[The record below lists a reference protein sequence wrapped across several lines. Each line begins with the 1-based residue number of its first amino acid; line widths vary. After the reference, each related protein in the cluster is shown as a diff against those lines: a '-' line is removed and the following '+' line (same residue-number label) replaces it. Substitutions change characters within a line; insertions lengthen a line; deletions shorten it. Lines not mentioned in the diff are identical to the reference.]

1 MSPPEAASGQTQLLE
16 RGWNGLSH
24 LGASLTQAALRLAD
38 RPLPVL
44 AALVAVQWLAVLAF
58 ALTVRHN
65 GLVFYQGGDQINY
78 TTNAWLLGDGL
89 LPPAILGYGWPM
101 LLLPFAWLAEADY
114 VSYLPFTMALNV
126 LVLGPIA
133 LACVYALAA
142 RIGGRLLGLWAAAL
156 WVAAPFLAIPFFRS
170 DYHDRYVEQFLPQAL
185 GLTALA
191 DFPSMVCLLVA
202 AWLAVR
208 ALDAGDWTN
217 AALAGLAAGFGIAI
231 KPANVLFLLGPALLV
246 LFARRFR
253 LVLPYAAGLGP
264 PLLVLLVWKVRGLG
278 DLPLFALEEVRTAA
292 GATLAAPVGVSVDVS
307 RYVDLDWTNFRSNM
321 AELREFFWS
330 ARVLQWLPF
339 AGAFAVA
346 RRSRAAG
353 EPPHRLVRGLPPR
366 QGNAAAIDRRE
377 RQLLP
382 PSDAGVPGL
391 LPARGGVAVARPRR
405 RAPDSGAAAARPA
418 GGDLPARARRSGGR
432 LRRAAVARDL
442 PRSAALPRAAGGD
455 HDRVDPDAG
464 RLFDR
469 GRRPGGRSPPDAH
482 LDASGL
488 RRHEGLLPR
497 LPHRRGRAR
506 LRLPGRG
513 IARLSARDAAAR
525 VDARASLQRRLAA
538 GERALPGRRRD
549 ELAERRRGR
558 RRDRAEPAARRQP
571 VTGQS

>member
-1 MSPPEAASGQTQLLE
+1 MSPPEAASGQAQLLE
-16 RGWNGLSH
+16 RGWSGISH
-24 LGASLTQAALRLAD
+24 LGASLARAALRLAE

-78 TTNAWLLGDGL
+78 TTNAWLLGSGC
-89 LPPAILGYGWPM
+89 LPPAILGYGWPCCCSRSAGS
-101 LLLPFAWLAEADY
+101 PRPTT
-114 VSYLPFTMALNV
+114 SRSCPGRSALNV

-156 WVAAPFLAIPFFRS
+156 WVAAPYLAIPFFRA

-231 KPANVLFLLGPALLV
+231 KPANVLFLVGPALLV

-264 PLLVLLVWKVRGLG
+264 PLLVLLRLEGARARRSARSSRSRRRGSRPARRSRP
-278 DLPLFALEEVRTAA
+278 PL
-292 GATLAAPVGVSVDVS
+292 GVSVDVG
-307 RYVDLDWTNFRSNM
+307 RYVDLDWANFRSNM

-346 RRSRAAG
+346 RRSLPLAGLLAGWFAAFLLVKG
-353 EPPHRLVRGLPPR
+353 TPPQSTVESGSFFRLLMP
-366 QGNAAAIDRRE
+366 AY
-377 RQLLP
+377 
-382 PSDAGVPGL
+382 PGL
-391 LPARGGVAVARPRR
+391 LPARGGVAAARPGR
-405 RAPDSGAAAARPA
+405 RAPDSGAAAARSA
-418 GGDLPARARRSGGR
+418 GARSPGACSPARGSCSSCCRCS
-432 LRRAAVARDL
+432 
-442 PRSAALPRAAGGD
+442 
-455 HDRVDPDAG
+455 
-464 RLFDR
+464 
-469 GRRPGGRSPPDAH
+469 
-482 LDASGL
+482 
-488 RRHEGLLPR
+488 
-497 LPHRRGRAR
+497 
-506 LRLPGRG
+506 
-513 IARLSARDAAAR
+513 
-525 VDARASLQRRLAA
+525 
-538 GERALPGRRRD
+538 
-549 ELAERRRGR
+549 
-558 RRDRAEPAARRQP
+558 
-571 VTGQS
+571 